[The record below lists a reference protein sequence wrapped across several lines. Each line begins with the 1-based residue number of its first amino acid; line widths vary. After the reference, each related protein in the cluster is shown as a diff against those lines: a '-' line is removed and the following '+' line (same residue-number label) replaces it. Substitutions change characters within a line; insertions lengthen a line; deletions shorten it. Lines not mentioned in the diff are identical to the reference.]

1 MNLGVI
7 IAMGLLASVTIF
19 LGLPIGK
26 VRSHR
31 TGIRALLNAITI
43 GVLLF
48 LFWDVLSHAVEPVE
62 ASLLKGV
69 AGSAGAWGRF
79 AGLAL
84 ILVVGTSAGLMG
96 LAWYDR
102 WISARAMGRPVRGGA
117 SAAAAP
123 ADAAAGIPG
132 AVGGVAGAGGVGGV
146 AGAGGSA
153 GTASGTTTG
162 VASAATVVD
171 AHPGVLRLREAPSRL
186 AFLIAVGIGLHN
198 FAEGL
203 AIGQSAASGATQL
216 AVVLVIGFA
225 LHNATEGFGITAPLA
240 GTDPRP
246 TWAHLAILGVIGG
259 GPTLLG
265 TLLGSMVVA
274 EVLSLAF
281 LALAAGS
288 IVYVLV
294 QLIGV
299 AMKLGRGPALY
310 AGILIGLFAGLATD
324 FLVTVAGV

>member
-1 MNLGVI
+1 MNFGVI

-19 LGLPIGK
+19 LGLPVGK
-26 VRSHR
+26 VRSHA
-31 TGIRALLNAITI
+31 TGMRALLNAITI

-62 ASLLKGV
+62 ASLLSGI
-69 AGSAGAWGRF
+69 AGSPTAWGRF
-79 AGLAL
+79 ALLAVV
-84 ILVVGTSAGLMG
+84 LVVGTSAGLMG
-96 LAWYDR
+96 LSWYDR
-102 WISARAMGRPVRGGA
+102 WIARRAIPSGRAGANAPVDVAGQAGVPGG
-117 SAAAAP
+117 
-123 ADAAAGIPG
+123 G
-132 AVGGVAGAGGVGGV
+132 AVG
-146 AGAGGSA
+146 
-153 GTASGTTTG
+153 TATATTTR
-162 VASAATVVD
+162 VD
-171 AHPGVLRLREAPSRL
+171 APGVLRLHEAPSRL

-216 AVVLVIGFA
+216 AIVLVIGFA

-246 TWAHLAILGVIGG
+246 TWGHLAVLGIIGG
-259 GPTLLG
+259 GPTLVG
-265 TLLGSMVVA
+265 TLLGSVVVNQ
-274 EVLSLAF
+274 VLALAF

-299 AMKLGRGPALY
+299 ALKLGRGPALY

-324 FLVTVAGV
+324 FLVTAAGV